1 MCIRDSL
8 DTSALA
14 AVVFGEPDADALAAV
29 MQRSVGDLAISA
41 STLVEVGIV
50 VEAKQGP
57 AASADL
63 QALLAQ
69 LAVRTIPLDEG
80 QATLAVAA
88 WRRFGKGRHPAGL
101 NLGDCFAYALAK
113 SNGASLLFKGPDF
126 TQTDIASAL

>member
-1 MCIRDSL
+1 MTVVL

-14 AVVFGEPDADALAAV
+14 AVVFGEPDAEALAAV